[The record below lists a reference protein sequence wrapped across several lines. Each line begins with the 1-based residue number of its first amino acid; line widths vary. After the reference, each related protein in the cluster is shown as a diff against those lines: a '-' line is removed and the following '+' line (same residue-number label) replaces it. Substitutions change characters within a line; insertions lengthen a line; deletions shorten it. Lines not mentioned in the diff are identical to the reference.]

1 MIEKLILGLKYFFDM
16 LLFQLKTEVTNFLEE
31 ALCAALQCQ
40 GDHLE
45 GEMLLGLPICTATVE
60 I

>member
-1 MIEKLILGLKYFFDM
+1 MNVKYSFDM

-45 GEMLLGLPICTATVE
+45 GEMLLAIPICTATVE